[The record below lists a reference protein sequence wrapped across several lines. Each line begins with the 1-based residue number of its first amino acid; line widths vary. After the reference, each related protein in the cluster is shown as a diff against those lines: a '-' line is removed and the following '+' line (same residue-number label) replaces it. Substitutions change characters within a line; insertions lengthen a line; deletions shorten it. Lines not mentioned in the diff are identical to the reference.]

1 MGEEG
6 CGVWGRW
13 GFRGRGGNGEGGAWR
28 RWGVR
33 EVGRRGGGKWGTT
46 EWGEEMGRGGVRREE
61 VVGRW

>member
-6 CGVWGRW
+6 CGVWGRC
-13 GFRGRGGNGEGGAWR
+13 GFGGGGGGGWKQG
-28 RWGVR
+28 RWGME